1 MLYIFCQA
9 CINLYSSVSYIRHL
23 FMKALIPAA
32 RDAKTRPFWRDKNKH
47 LLPLA
52 NTPMI
57 VYALSALE
65 RAGLRDIGI
74 VIGPNDEDLKG
85 FLGNGER
92 FGVSLSFIT
101 QNEPRGIAHAVMSAK
116 EYLGDDSFVLHLGD
130 NIVRENIAMLL
141 DAFMQA
147 DAACLL
153 ALAKVRNP
161 ERFGV
166 PIFEGEKIRGVEER
180 PFKPQSPFAVTGVY
194 VYHPMVHA
202 LLPEL
207 KVSARGDYEISDLHT
222 RLVQDGQNVHWVEV
236 SDWWK
241 DTGQPEDLI
250 DGNRFVLEGL
260 RGDREGSVAPGVV
273 VKGPVRIGEGSKILG
288 RSVVLGPAV
297 IGQNCLITD
306 SYIGPYS
313 SIGNNVELHGA
324 EIENSVVFDG
334 VRVASAKR
342 IQASILGEG
351 SIVAS
356 EQHTKPSGHRIIVG
370 EGSVVDL

>member
-1 MLYIFCQA
+1 
-9 CINLYSSVSYIRHL
+9 
-23 FMKALIPAA
+23 MKALIPAA

-236 SDWWK
+236 SD
-241 DTGQPEDLI
+241 
-250 DGNRFVLEGL
+250 
-260 RGDREGSVAPGVV
+260 REGSVAPGVV